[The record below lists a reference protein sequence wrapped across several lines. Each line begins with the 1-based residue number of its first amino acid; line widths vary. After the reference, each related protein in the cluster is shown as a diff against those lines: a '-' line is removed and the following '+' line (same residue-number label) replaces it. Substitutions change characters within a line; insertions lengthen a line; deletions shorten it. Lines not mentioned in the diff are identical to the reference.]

1 MLLKDLDA
9 KYGLMDKEN
18 IIFYVTDSDDMKA
31 GKRIKKMDAASSIV
45 GQLTANVKRSRLL
58 RYTEYDGELI
68 DAQSIGI
75 VFPAHTWGI
84 SIAVLTFLQ
93 HLKFRKGTYLYAV
106 CVGENLTADSAV
118 SLKSTLKS
126 LEQFSELFGRRSE
139 GHASDIFVR
148 CTDLRRSMLSTE
160 EKLNARGIRGMED
173 KNRWEISCVLEGMLF
188 HSTSTLTEENAI
200 RGRRRVSEE
209 DADTMYSM
217 LASRRQSLAR
227 ESRAASSRQRTYRYG
242 NAHAYTPEGTDTTKG
257 SSILSNIFLDDD
269 VFSGIRLKEP
279 LQ

>member
-45 GQLTANVKRSRLL
+45 GQLTANVKHSRLL

-75 VFPAHTWGI
+75 VFPAHNWGI

-93 HLKFRKGTYLYAV
+93 HLRFRKGTYLYAV
-106 CVGENLTADSAV
+106 CVGESLTADNAV
-118 SLKSTLKS
+118 SLKNTLKS

-148 CTDLRRSMLSTE
+148 CADLRRTMLSTE
-160 EKLNARGIRGMED
+160 EKLSARGIRGMED

-200 RGRRRVSEE
+200 RDSRRVSEE
-209 DADTMYSM
+209 DADTMYM
-217 LASRRQSLAR
+217 LAARRQSLAR

-242 NAHAYTPEGTDTTKG
+242 NAHAYTPESTDTVKG

-269 VFSGIRLKEP
+269 VFSGIRLKEA
-279 LQ
+279 L

>member
-9 KYGLMDKEN
+9 KFGLMDKEN
-18 IIFYVTDSDDMKA
+18 IIFYVTDTDEPKM
-31 GKRIKKMDAASSIV
+31 GKRIKKMDAAGSIV
-45 GQLTANVKRSRLL
+45 SQLTATVKNCRSL

-75 VFPAHTWGI
+75 VFPAHNWGI

-106 CVGENLTADSAV
+106 CVGENLTVDNAV

-126 LEQFSELFGRRSE
+126 LGQFSEIFGRRSE
-139 GHASDIFVR
+139 GHASDIFVK

-160 EKLNARGIRGMED
+160 EKLSKRGIRGMED

-188 HSTSTLTEENAI
+188 HSTSSLTEESVI
-200 RGRRRVSEE
+200 RDKKRVSEE
-209 DADTMYSM
+209 EADTMYHM
-217 LASRRQSLAR
+217 LEARRQSLAR
-227 ESRAASSRQRTYRYG
+227 ESRAMSSRQRTYRYG
-242 NAHAYTPEGTDTTKG
+242 SAHAYTPDSADSMKG
-257 SSILSNIFLDDD
+257 SSLLSNIFLDDD
-269 VFSGIRLKEP
+269 VFSGVRLKEA
-279 LQ
+279 L